1 MSFSYFIGEYHHFR
15 TSSIC
20 FCTCVCGGVVL
31 NPCIVSVSFL
41 LLFFFSVCFGI
52 SFMMETLLKC
62 LVILGCLLHECL
74 TGCSLGIGGICW
86 VVYYPLG

>member
-41 LLFFFSVCFGI
+41 LFFFFCLFWYLFHDGDFAKMSGD
-52 SFMMETLLKC
+52 SWLL
-62 LVILGCLLHECL
+62 
-74 TGCSLGIGGICW
+74 TS
-86 VVYYPLG
+86 